1 MEEFKYAIL
10 GQGAAAFAAAIK
22 ANELGIETVMIG
34 KNATPGALIG
44 GTCVNVGCVP
54 SKRLISAG
62 EYAIDGS
69 ARKFSG
75 VEISKPEI
83 NFKEMMRDK
92 DRLISGMRTSK
103 YEEVLKG
110 LENVSFV
117 EGFASFNENGTIS
130 AGKKEIAAEKTLIA
144 TGAKASIP
152 KIEGVNKTAYLT
164 NEEALSLAEL
174 PKSITIVGGR
184 AMGLEFAQMFSS
196 LGSKVTVLQ
205 RSNTIL
211 PGWEPQVSSSL
222 AYYMKSSGISII
234 TGAETK
240 KIGEEDGKKYVE
252 FSVNGKVSRA
262 YSEQILFA
270 TGRAPNTEH
279 LNLQS
284 LGIKTDKQGFIKI
297 DKYMMTSKV
306 GTYAAGDVTGNPM
319 LETLAAKEGNLATQN
334 AFANTKLTINLH
346 EVPNVVFTMPEAAMV
361 GLTDEEAN
369 GSGIKCSCGVLQMSS
384 VPKASIIGDE
394 RGLVKIV
401 IDYKTHRI
409 LGVSILARNASD
421 MISEATLAVKFGLT
435 IDDIIDTIHPFPTL
449 NEALKLASISFY
461 SDISKM
467 SCCTI

>member
-22 ANELGIETVMIG
+22 ANELGIKTVMIG

-69 ARKFSG
+69 VRKFGG
-75 VEISKPEI
+75 VEIGKPKI
-83 NFKEMMRDK
+83 TFKELMRDK
-92 DRLISGMRTSK
+92 DQLISGMRASK
-103 YEEVLKG
+103 YEDVLKG
-110 LENVSFV
+110 LENVSFID
-117 EGFASFNENGTIS
+117 GFASFNENGTIS
-130 AGKKEIAAEKTLIA
+130 AGKREIAAEKILIA

-152 KIEGVNKTAYLT
+152 KIDGVGTTAYLT
-164 NEEALSLAEL
+164 NEEALSLTKL
-174 PKSITIVGGR
+174 PESITIVGGR
-184 AMGLEFAQMFSS
+184 AMGLEFAQIFSS

-211 PGWEPQVSSSL
+211 PEWEPEVSSLLS
-222 AYYMKSSGISII
+222 YYLKSSGISII
-234 TGAETK
+234 TGAETT
-240 KIGEEDGKKYVE
+240 KIGEEGGKKYVE
-252 FSVNGKVSRA
+252 FSVNGKASRA

-270 TGRAPNTEH
+270 TGRAPNTDR
-279 LNLQS
+279 LNLNARD
-284 LGIKTDKQGFIKI
+284 IKTDKSGFIEI
-297 DKYMMTSKV
+297 DKYMMTNKA
-306 GTYAAGDVTGNPM
+306 GIYAAGDVTGNPM

-334 AFANTKLTINLH
+334 AFTNAKLAINLH

-361 GLTDEEAN
+361 GLTDVEAN
-369 GSGIKCSCGVLQMSS
+369 GFGIKCSCGVLLMSS
-384 VPKASIIGDE
+384 VPKASIIGDD

-401 IDYKTHRI
+401 IDYKTHKI

-435 IDDIIDTIHPFPTL
+435 IDNIIDTIHPFPTL

-461 SDISKM
+461 SDVSKM
-467 SCCTI
+467 SCCTV

>member
-1 MEEFKYAIL
+1 MGEFKYAIL

-22 ANELGIETVMIG
+22 ANELGIKTVMIG
-34 KNATPGALIG
+34 RNATNGALIG

-69 ARKFSG
+69 ARKFGG
-75 VEISKPEI
+75 VKISKPKI
-83 NFKEMMRDK
+83 NFKELMHDK
-92 DRLISGMRTSK
+92 DRLISDMRTDK
-103 YEEVLKG
+103 YENVLKG
-110 LENVSFV
+110 LENISFI

-130 AGKKEIAAEKTLIA
+130 AGKKEISAEKILIA
-144 TGAKASIP
+144 TGARASIP
-152 KIEGVNKTAYLT
+152 KIEGVDTTPYLT

-174 PKSITIVGGR
+174 PESITIVGGR

-196 LGSKVTVLQ
+196 LGSKVTILQ

-211 PGWEPQVSSSL
+211 PGWEPEVSTSL
-222 AYYMKSSGISII
+222 SQYLQDSGIKLV
-234 TGAETK
+234 TGANTT

-262 YSEQILFA
+262 YSDQILFA
-270 TGRAPNTEH
+270 TGRTPNTER
-279 LNLQS
+279 LNLQAQ
-284 LGIKTDKQGFIKI
+284 GIETDKSGFIKI
-297 DKYMMTSKV
+297 DRYMMTNKA
-306 GTYAAGDVTGNPM
+306 GIYAAGDVTGNPM

-334 AFANTKLTINLH
+334 AFTNAKLAINLH

-369 GSGIKCSCGVLQMSS
+369 GSGIKCSCGVLPMSS
-384 VPKASIIGDE
+384 VPKASILGDE

-401 IDYKTHRI
+401 IDYKTHKI
-409 LGVSILARNASD
+409 LGVSMLARNASD

-435 IDDIIDTIHPFPTL
+435 IDDIIDTVHPFPTL

-461 SDISKM
+461 SDVSKM